1 MAWAV
6 GSLVQNWELF
16 CSPFCLHTQCLLL
29 KNSKHSEEYCARCN
43 SNMLFVAALLVTI
56 LASAQATQPPQPI
69 IPNLPTQ
76 LLTSNGSWHIFQ
88 FGNPHTLAQPHFQV
102 YLAEPAILR
111 VTDFWCTGDR
121 FDVFAGDRYLG
132 QTGPTSFD
140 RCYTNTTDI
149 EKAFHDPRWSSGTFE
164 IGAGSYQIRIVP
176 VESPSWTGVGAISLI
191 PKRKPHPPPCPCP
204 KPCPGPKHKCC
215 RGRKGFH
222 VIKKPMSFEKAEH
235 ACRAMGMRLAD
246 ITIHNFNAATEV
258 ALDCSGR
265 FSSSWIRSWNGDK
278 YQGACLTLDT
288 GVAAP
293 GGAITTP
300 RSCHQRYPAICQELY
315 HEKCR
320 CGSSRAH
327 SSSHSKDSSDD
338 HGRRRYRS
346 VIGGRRDGRD

>member
-1 MAWAV
+1 
-6 GSLVQNWELF
+6 
-16 CSPFCLHTQCLLL
+16 
-29 KNSKHSEEYCARCN
+29 
-43 SNMLFVAALLVTI
+43 MLFVAALFATI
-56 LASAQATQPPQPI
+56 LVSAQATQPPQPI

-76 LLTSNGSWHIFQ
+76 VLTTNGSWQIFQ
-88 FGNPHTLAQPHFQV
+88 FGDPNTLAQPYFQV
-102 YLAEPAILR
+102 YLAEPAVLR

-132 QTGPTSFD
+132 QTGPSSFD
-140 RCYTNTTDI
+140 KCYTTTTDI
-149 EKAFHDPRWSSGTFE
+149 EKAFRDPRWSSGTFE

-176 VESPSWTGVGAISLI
+176 VDSPSWTGVGAISLI
-191 PKRKPHPPPCPCP
+191 PRRKPHPHPCPKPCP

-235 ACRAMGMRLAD
+235 ACRAMGMRLAEID
-246 ITIHNFNAATEV
+246 IHNFNVATEI

-278 YQGACLTLDT
+278 YPGACLTLDT

-300 RSCHQRYPAICQELY
+300 RSCHQAHPTICQEVY
-315 HEKCR
+315 HEKCQ
-320 CGSSRAH
+320 CGR
-327 SSSHSKDSSDD
+327 SHSHKKYQRETSNSHVSSTEDSSNYYDRRAYRSAA
-338 HGRRRYRS
+338 GRRRGAS
-346 VIGGRRDGRD
+346 N